1 MDDKF
6 VPTINRCNATFTY
19 HSYSKNM
26 DIYSYFGD
34 ATNLT
39 EPFVLWTNQK
49 DFNILEMTM
58 EAIYD
63 TEYNIQQALPTKPDY
78 VHSMKLGIVN
88 ANVMTRHTKI
98 SGKYEANKFFILEKV
113 KSSIFSSKKSVLC
126 NVVASNS
133 LSRKSGPAVMTSF

>member
-19 HSYSKNM
+19 HSRQKGM

-39 EPFVLWTNQK
+39 EPYVLWTNQQ

-63 TEYNIQQALPTKPDY
+63 TEYNIQQALPPKPDY
-78 VHSMKLGIVN
+78 VHSLKLGIVD
-88 ANVMTRHTKI
+88 AKVLTRHTKI
-98 SGKYEANKFFILEKV
+98 SGKYETNK
-113 KSSIFSSKKSVLC
+113 
-126 NVVASNS
+126 
-133 LSRKSGPAVMTSF
+133 

>member
-39 EPFVLWTNQK
+39 EPFVLWANQR
-49 DFNILEMTM
+49 DFNKLEMTM

-113 KSSIFSSKKSVLC
+113 KSSIFSSKKSVLY
-126 NVVASNS
+126 NVAASNS

>member
-1 MDDKF
+1 MRKLLFFIIAVMDDKF

-39 EPFVLWTNQK
+39 EPFVLWANQR
-49 DFNILEMTM
+49 DFNKLEMTM

-78 VHSMKLGIVN
+78 VYSMKLGIVD

-98 SGKYEANKFFILEKV
+98 SGKYEANK
-113 KSSIFSSKKSVLC
+113 
-126 NVVASNS
+126 
-133 LSRKSGPAVMTSF
+133 